1 MTVVERLWPLRLR
14 LLTVSV
20 EAEDGSDW
28 QEVSDGGDWQR
39 WLTEAEVSDGGD
51 EGEVS
56 EVMKAD

>member
-1 MTVVERLWPLRLR
+1 
-14 LLTVSV
+14 V